1 MNQRKTTMMDSPI
14 NLNPNYFRSPDP
26 YALADKYM
34 HDIWSSVHEKHFSF
48 LCTLTGRHRVGKSL
62 AAVVM
67 ASLLDPT
74 FMKNFEKRVV
84 YLPEEFIETVH
95 DLDQQGIQGGAIIW
109 DEANLG
115 ISAREWYS
123 LANKNINYG
132 IQAFGYLCPMVF
144 FVTQDISFL
153 DKQPQKLFHKFYE
166 LVRTNNDYTT
176 IYPYDVKIHRRL
188 GKIYY
193 SNPRMLYARGSGYN
207 CNRLI
212 LRPIKLMR
220 PSKEIINKYDA
231 FSVPKKRKL
240 LEMNRDILRSLSMSK
255 EKHDDHL
262 SEDEIIERCM
272 AEAET
277 SNTLFVNGRGQ
288 FRVDMIK
295 AEFKL
300 PYRYANKIKIICDAK
315 WKQRNL
321 EKVSDQ
327 NG

>member
-1 MNQRKTTMMDSPI
+1 MESPI
-14 NLNPNYFRSPDP
+14 NQDPNYFKQPDP
-26 YALADKYM
+26 YSLSEKYL
-34 HDIWSSVHEKHFSF
+34 HDIWSSVNEKHFSF

-62 AAVVM
+62 AACVM
-67 ASLLDPT
+67 ANLLDKT
-74 FMKNFEKRVV
+74 FMDNFEKRVV
-84 YLPEEFIETVH
+84 YLPEEFIEVVH
-95 DLDQQGIQGGAIIW
+95 DLDQQGIKGGAIIW

-193 SNPRMLYARGSGYN
+193 SNPRMLYAKGTGYN
-207 CNRLI
+207 CNRLV

-220 PSKEIINKYDA
+220 PPEEIIKRYDA
-231 FSVPKKRKL
+231 FSIPKKRKL
-240 LEMNRDILRSLSMSK
+240 LEMNRDILQALSNK
-255 EKHDDHL
+255 KGKDDNRL
-262 SEDEIIERCM
+262 PEWEIIERCM
-272 AEAET
+272 AE
-277 SNTLFVNGRGQ
+277 GRVQNPLYLNRKNQ
-288 FRVDMIK
+288 FRKEQI
-295 AEFKL
+295 AQAFKI
-300 PYRYANKIKIICDAK
+300 PIRYAEKIKIICDGK
-315 WKQRNL
+315 LKGEL
-321 EKVSDQ
+321 MDSGS